1 MSEVWNNYKHM
12 KIVKNPLSRLQNIL
26 GLEEEWPEKGQQMIF
41 VPPFHL
47 MKTIL
52 VADDLR
58 HVIDTP
64 VNALRLI

>member
-1 MSEVWNNYKHM
+1 M